1 MADYA
6 NELHPDTV
14 VMFSTSWCGY
24 CRRLKLLMNSDGIPF
39 VEVNIEQDPAAEQF
53 VLQANGDGTAT
64 VPTLRFPDGSSM
76 VNPTIAQVRDRLAAT
91 A

>member
-1 MADYA
+1 MADYTSQ
-6 NELHPDTV
+6 LDPDTV
-14 VMFSTSWCGY
+14 VMFSTPWCGY
-24 CRRLKLLMNSDGIPF
+24 CKRLKLLMSSEGIPF
-39 VEVNIEQDPAAEQF
+39 VEVNIERDPAAEQF

-76 VNPTIAQVRDRLAAT
+76 VNPTLAQVRDRLAAI